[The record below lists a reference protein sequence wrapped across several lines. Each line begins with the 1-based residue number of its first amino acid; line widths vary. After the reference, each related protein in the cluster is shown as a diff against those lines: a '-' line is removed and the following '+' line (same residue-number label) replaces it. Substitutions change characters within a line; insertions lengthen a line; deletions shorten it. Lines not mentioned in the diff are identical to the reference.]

1 MTSTNY
7 LWCGVPENPWED
19 MFCGTGS
26 TQPVETEQ
34 KPDWDNPF
42 GLAPPQQSTHAD
54 NRSVDSSGT
63 GGRSTGRYGEARSV
77 GSIGSTAT
85 NKTFQDLSR
94 EEKAR
99 KRALILSETLMVQG
113 ELNAHDTERK
123 KSVGLGGNT
132 MSSVHAE
139 MILEKN
145 KNGTEAMKNVGDKV
159 LANQAAAAFTRK
171 IIKEIKKTETTRPKK
186 ELTAEDIRDPETVP
200 GMVSRAGIA
209 MEEDAKKKA
218 RLMISNGKY
227 PHHEKAGNAIW
238 SYHDVN
244 RIRKTDGKLNPIV

>member
-7 LWCGVPENPWED
+7 LCCGVPENPWED
-19 MFCGTGS
+19 MFCGAGS

-34 KPDWDNPF
+34 KTDWDNPF

-54 NRSVDSSGT
+54 TRSVDSSGT

-77 GSIGSTAT
+77 GSIGSTLT

-99 KRALILSETLMVQG
+99 KRALMLSETLMVQG
-113 ELNAHDTERK
+113 DHNTNNKERK

-132 MSSVHAE
+132 TSSFHAE
-139 MILEKN
+139 EKN
-145 KNGTEAMKNVGDKV
+145 KSGTKAMKNVNEKV
-159 LANQAAAAFTRK
+159 LANQADAAFTRK
-171 IIKEIKKTETTRPKK
+171 IIKEIKQTESTRPKK
-186 ELTAEDIRDPETVP
+186 ELTAEDVRDPETVP

-244 RIRKTDGKLNPIV
+244 RVRKTDGKLNPIV